1 MDIKFDVS
9 LYSEVLG
16 TLYKDNEI
24 DLDGLEAKVD
34 LNLDEVNGMA
44 VNFEVGGKSYT
55 DYVEIKDRVAR
66 TVQIPFKTSVLK
78 AGNNSFELVATM
90 KNGDVK
96 TSRTYAYQIVKS
108 LENPNAVEADTHYP
122 ILIDL
127 INQVSAITANGESGG
142 ESSGHTHHNK
152 TVLDGITSSKVN
164 EWNNKADKTHTHSQ
178 YLTALPT
185 HNHSYNDL
193 SDKPVIPSTEGLAT
207 ESYVQEK
214 IAEASLS
221 GGEVDLSAYA
231 TKAEL
236 NTKADK
242 THTHNELHS
251 HSNKTVLDEI
261 TSSKVNEWNN
271 KSTFNGDYNSLT
283 NKPVIPSTEGLA
295 TESYVQ
301 EKIAE
306 ASLSGSD
313 VDLSD
318 YATKE
323 YVNIKVTENTD
334 KITVL
339 NANIN
344 GRYTN
349 QQIDEKVS
357 EIVVTKID
365 GDLVF
370 RDVLVGETFEINED
384 NVPGSPTVVYG
395 NIVISTTTLSFNENT
410 TTTFTVKLDE
420 APTNDQVVNLSVNNA
435 YCTLSKTSL
444 TFTSSNYSTVQT
456 VTVTGVHDSSDY
468 SNQTSIINLTSANVA
483 NKTISVTI
491 KNVDTPPA
499 VTIPV
504 TGVSLSQPT
513 HTMEVGQTIRLTAAV
528 SPSDATN
535 KNVTWGASNS
545 NATVIDGLVSAKNEG
560 ECIITVTTE
569 DGNKKATCQIVIEAK
584 NENDGEHP
592 IDVIPV
598 IDLDVA
604 NWDET
609 TTLTDK
615 CGNYHFTIGDV
626 SKYTKLDDGGVFI
639 ASSSPAR
646 STFATPGSYSVRI
659 KMKFTQLPGAYGRF
673 WRWENDT
680 PSLYV
685 EAAKQFLTFKAAGSS
700 AQAYRISTTK
710 TYVNELVDVVC
721 CFDGATKEIGMYI
734 NGEKVG
740 FQSGTQASGGGNT
753 LTIGNIDTNAYNI
766 DFAMYAFQVYDTALS
781 EDQIRGL

>member
-1 MDIKFDVS
+1 MGIINVKFDV
-9 LYSEVLG
+9 YFKRELG
-16 TLYKDNEI
+16 TLFKSNEV
-24 DLDGLEAKVD
+24 DLDGLEANV
-34 LNLDEVNGMA
+34 NLDLELVESMKINYLING
-44 VNFEVGGKSYT
+44 NKLT
-55 DYVEIKDRVAR
+55 DDITIKDIEKKLIL
-66 TVQIPFKTSVLK
+66 IPFKSEVRVSGVK
-78 AGNNSFELVATM
+78 IQFEIQANM

-96 TSRTYAYQIVKS
+96 VSQTYAYD
-108 LENPNAVEADTHYP
+108 VEMGIGEGT
-122 ILIDL
+122 
-127 INQVSAITANGESGG
+127 QVGTGGSGD
-142 ESSGHTHHNK
+142 GHTHSNLSTLNK
-152 TVLDGITSSKVN
+152 VTESKLREWDNKSNFSGNYNDLTNKPTIPTVDVTKVYVDSEVSK
-164 EWNNKADKTHTHSQ
+164 KADKTHSHSE
-178 YLTALPT
+178 Y
-185 HNHSYNDL
+185 
-193 SDKPVIPSTEGLAT
+193 AT
-207 ESYVQEK
+207 PSYVQEK

-221 GGEVDLSAYA
+221 GGEVDLSGYA
-231 TKAEL
+231 TE
-236 NTKADK
+236 
-242 THTHNELHS
+242 
-251 HSNKTVLDEI
+251 
-261 TSSKVNEWNN
+261 
-271 KSTFNGDYNSLT
+271 
-283 NKPVIPSTEGLA
+283 
-295 TESYVQ
+295 
-301 EKIAE
+301 
-306 ASLSGSD
+306 
-313 VDLSD
+313 
-318 YATKE
+318 E
-323 YVNIKVTENTD
+323 YVNSKVAENTD

-384 NVPGSPTVVYG
+384 NVAGPPTVVYG

-456 VTVTGVHDSSDY
+456 VTVAGVHDSSDY

-513 HTMEVGQTIRLTAAV
+513 HTMEVGQTRRLTAAV

-569 DGNKKATCQIVIEAK
+569 DGNKTATCQIVIEAK